1 MKHWFCFDYG
11 GPPFSPIAN
20 VPLNSCC
27 LWYVNYWS
35 HTNEET
41 NFPAGYQF
49 SAQIESVQRKN
60 LSLFVHLVC
69 HKDKVLITQKSHRNL
84 LFPNWLLNSEI
95 FIGSFISVVVQ
106 TFMKTFVCLNIINF
120 TLIRFCVNLEYIIVK
135 IMLTS

>member
-1 MKHWFCFDYG
+1 M
-11 GPPFSPIAN
+11 
-20 VPLNSCC
+20 
-27 LWYVNYWS
+27 WYVNYWS

-69 HKDKVLITQKSHRNL
+69 NKDKVLITQKSHRNL
-84 LFPNWLLNSEI
+84 LFPNRLLNSEI

-120 TLIRFCVNLEYIIVK
+120 TLISNARFFCISSKNTYLTYIFVTLEYISLN
-135 IMLTS
+135 IMPTS